1 MRKNVCF
8 WNILKV
14 RLQRTLTT
22 CVRKCGLW
30 RLFLLAR
37 GVCEFTQKLS
47 LDSIYC
53 LIFHVGIILF
63 AFHSQSKNI
72 SYFLAIGCL
81 IGVRICSNGT
91 SKSMVCIWFAINTAW
106 LERPGKSATPN
117 LAPTRFT
124 TAVRTLRFGNIPSE
138 DTFHISLPKRRRR
151 TVAFRAPAIV
161 CEHAKSAFQTFW
173 WKRQRQ
179 FEQKM
184 FAFRIGFDR
193 SRLGNRGYQF
203 MGLLSQIWFRWK
215 SSRPEPQPER
225 TFEV

>member
-30 RLFLLAR
+30 RLFLLAW

-151 TVAFRAPAIV
+151 TVAFRAPATAHSMRTCQKRFSNLLVKTATAVRAKDV
-161 CEHAKSAFQTFW
+161 CVQ
-173 WKRQRQ
+173 
-179 FEQKM
+179 
-184 FAFRIGFDR
+184 DR
-193 SRLGNRGYQF
+193 VWSFKAR
-203 MGLLSQIWFRWK
+203 
-215 SSRPEPQPER
+215 
-225 TFEV
+225 